1 MHVTIPSTVPGTE
14 QEVNLINNKCSH
26 LKVNMAHNKPN
37 SSFEK
42 HHSTKINNR
51 GSSVNISCTS
61 KAKTMAT
68 NVKYTYL
75 NSQVL

>member
-1 MHVTIPSTVPGTE
+1 
-14 QEVNLINNKCSH
+14 
-26 LKVNMAHNKPN
+26 MAHNKPD
-37 SSFEK
+37 SSFENIIAQE
-42 HHSTKINNR
+42 INNR

>member
-1 MHVTIPSTVPGTE
+1 
-14 QEVNLINNKCSH
+14 
-26 LKVNMAHNKPN
+26 MAHNKPN

-42 HHSTKINNR
+42 HHGTKMNNR
-51 GSSVNISCTS
+51 GSLVNTSCTS

>member
-1 MHVTIPSTVPGTE
+1 MSQYLTVPGTE
-14 QEVNLINNKCSH
+14 QKVNLINNKCLH
-26 LKVNMAHNKPN
+26 LKVNMAHNKTN

-42 HHSTKINNR
+42 HHGTKINNR

>member
-1 MHVTIPSTVPGTE
+1 MPGTE
-14 QEVNLINNKCSH
+14 QEVNLINNKCLH
-26 LKVNMAHNKPN
+26 LKVKMAHNKPN

-51 GSSVNISCTS
+51 GSSVNTSCTS

-75 NSQVL
+75 NS